1 MCVLLLRNYMTTLAQ
16 SWYITANPD
25 KSHDFEDNEDF
36 EQFRDHLLLINGM
49 SAEKLDSLVE
59 TDKPK
64 VKEERL
70 SSGTIYRRSHN
81 VIREA
86 LRRNKLSLINIQ
98 RFLLSKLYYYS
109 QQLEDEVDEE
119 LVAKWE
125 SQIDLHLKRLDTK
138 SSFETLLGVFAKVL
152 TLSPNGKTMMSYL
165 GAKKKKQ
172 EEDIEETD
180 DSNDDTLG
188 FIIPR

>member
-1 MCVLLLRNYMTTLAQ
+1 MTTLAQ

-98 RFLLSKLYYYS
+98 RFLLNKLYYYS

-180 DSNDDTLG
+180 DSDDDTLG